1 MYSSKNFIISS
12 KYNINKI
19 NNVNELLKKS
29 DEDFYDVD
37 NKEIQNSKSLLRE
50 AMNENENVK

>member
-19 NNVNELLKKS
+19 YNVNELLKKS